1 MNNAKTGKILGI
13 SSIVV
18 GLLSPLIGLVL
29 GITTL
34 IMARRYELYSLGN
47 KSFKQEKMLG
57 WVGPLVS
64 VVMYL
69 VNIYIVMLQK
79 G

>member
-18 GLLSPLIGLVL
+18 ALLSPLIGLVL

-47 KSFKQEKMLG
+47 KSCQHLHCNVTERIKNGSK
-57 WVGPLVS
+57 S
-64 VVMYL
+64 TA
-69 VNIYIVMLQK
+69 
-79 G
+79 

>member
-1 MNNAKTGKILGI
+1 MKNTKTGKILGI

-18 GLLSPLIGLVL
+18 GLLSPLVGLVL

-34 IMARRYELYSLGN
+34 IMARRYELYNLGT

-57 WVGPLVS
+57 WAGLLVS

>member
-18 GLLSPLIGLVL
+18 ALLSPLIGLVL

-57 WVGPLVS
+57 YQSNIFNCLEQ
-64 VVMYL
+64 MTL
-69 VNIYIVMLQK
+69 LLEVN
-79 G
+79 

>member
-1 MNNAKTGKILGI
+1 MKNTKTGKILGI

-18 GLLSPLIGLVL
+18 GLLSPLVGLVL

-34 IMARRYELYSLGN
+34 IMDRRYELYSLGN

-57 WVGPLVS
+57 WAGLLVS

>member
-1 MNNAKTGKILGI
+1 MKNAKTGKILGI

-29 GITTL
+29 GITTS

-57 WVGPLVS
+57 WAGLLVS

>member
-1 MNNAKTGKILGI
+1 MKNTKTGKILGI

-18 GLLSPLIGLVL
+18 GLLSPLVGLVL

-34 IMARRYELYSLGN
+34 IMARRYELYSLGI

-57 WVGPLVS
+57 WAGLLVS

>member
-18 GLLSPLIGLVL
+18 ALLSPLIGLVL

-34 IMARRYELYSLGN
+34 IMARQYELYSLGN

-57 WVGPLVS
+57 WAGLLVS

>member
-1 MNNAKTGKILGI
+1 MKNTKTGKILGI

-34 IMARRYELYSLGN
+34 IMARRYELYSLGTN
-47 KSFKQEKMLG
+47 SFKQEKMLG
-57 WVGPLVS
+57 WAGLLVS

>member
-1 MNNAKTGKILGI
+1 MKNAKTGKILGI

-34 IMARRYELYSLGN
+34 IMARRYELYSLGK

-57 WVGPLVS
+57 WAGLLVS

>member
-18 GLLSPLIGLVL
+18 ALLSPLIGVVL

-34 IMARRYELYSLGN
+34 IMVRRYELYSLGN

-57 WVGPLVS
+57 WAGLLVS

-69 VNIYIVMLQK
+69 VNISIVMLQK

>member
-18 GLLSPLIGLVL
+18 ALLSPLIGLVL

-57 WVGPLVS
+57 YQS
-64 VVMYL
+64 NIFNYL
-69 VNIYIVMLQK
+69 EQMTLLLEDN
-79 G
+79 

>member
-18 GLLSPLIGLVL
+18 ALLSPLIGLVL

-34 IMARRYELYSLGN
+34 IMARRYELCSLGN

-57 WVGPLVS
+57 WAGLLVS